1 MNYDHILIRFG
12 EISTKG
18 KNRKSFIER
27 LKQNIRL
34 VLKDYPNLKY
44 FSNRDRMTITLNGE
58 DPEAL
63 FPHLKQVFGI
73 QSFSLAIK
81 CDSRLDDIK
90 ATALKAIKDQYKPG
104 NTFKVATKRAY
115 KQFELDT
122 NQMNA
127 EIGGHIFCEIQKN

>member
-63 FPHLKQVFGI
+63 DRKSV
-73 QSFSLAIK
+73 
-81 CDSRLDDIK
+81 
-90 ATALKAIKDQYKPG
+90 
-104 NTFKVATKRAY
+104 V
-115 KQFELDT
+115 
-122 NQMNA
+122 
-127 EIGGHIFCEIQKN
+127 